1 MDECQA
7 VMRQWL
13 AFLQAGRSWQRQAAN
28 MAARS
33 DLAAGGLGSLLRE
46 AAPGQRPSAQ
56 EIVLLLG
63 AGRLAPGVG
72 AKQGVEQRFNSLPR
86 PGRKQLFRQNVIRE
100 SENQKSANRE
110 SGNLENQA
118 TKNIIPKNI
127 ILKDKIREK
136 EIFENEIQ
144 ENEIQKDIISENTI
158 KDDLLFTENFIPKG
172 LGERTEF
179 NLAEAEI
186 NTQPGAVARAKAE
199 EKIWGKPPD
208 LAAAKSAAAAEN
220 MAEVLSAVPVLLE
233 EATADWSGDLPKPL
247 PTVNFVQQNSEILP
261 EMLHMIAP
269 EWDEPAAE
277 VAERAP
283 EQSPAA
289 DWPAPGADVEALA
302 DLVAEKLRDD
312 IEILLGSS
320 SLI

>member
-1 MDECQA
+1 MDEWQA

-46 AAPGQRPSAQ
+46 AASGQRPSAQ

-86 PGRKQLFRQNVIRE
+86 PGRKPLFRQNVIRD
-100 SENQKSANRE
+100 SENQKSE
-110 SGNLENQA
+110 NLENQT

-136 EIFENEIQ
+136 EILGNEIQ
-144 ENEIQKDIISENTI
+144 ENEIQKDIISENTF
-158 KDDLLFTENFIPKG
+158 KDDLFFTENFIPKG

-186 NTQPGAVARAKAE
+186 NTQAGAVARAKAE

-208 LAAAKSAAAAEN
+208 LAAAKPASAAEN

-233 EATADWSGDLPKPL
+233 EATADWSGDLPKSL
-247 PTVNFVQQNSEILP
+247 PTVNFVQRNSEILP
-261 EMLHMIAP
+261 EMLHMVAP
-269 EWDEPAAE
+269 EWDKPAAE

-289 DWPAPGADVEALA
+289 DFAAPGADVEALA

>member
-1 MDECQA
+1 MDEWQA

-100 SENQKSANRE
+100 SENQKSANLE
-110 SGNLENQA
+110 SENLENQT

-127 ILKDKIREK
+127 ILKDKIHEK

-144 ENEIQKDIISENTI
+144 ENEIQKDKI
-158 KDDLLFTENFIPKG
+158 KDDLLITENFIPKG
-172 LGERTEF
+172 LSERTEF

-186 NTQPGAVARAKAE
+186 NTQAGAVARAKAE

-220 MAEVLSAVPVLLE
+220 MAEVLSAVPVSLE
-233 EATADWSGDLPKPL
+233 EAAADWSGDLPKPL

>member
-1 MDECQA
+1 MDEWQA

-56 EIVLLLG
+56 EIALLLG

-86 PGRKQLFRQNVIRE
+86 PGRKPLFRQNVIRE

-110 SGNLENQA
+110 SENLENQT

-127 ILKDKIREK
+127 ILKDKIHEK

-144 ENEIQKDIISENTI
+144 ENEIQKDKI
-158 KDDLLFTENFIPKG
+158 KDDLLITENFIPKG

-186 NTQPGAVARAKAE
+186 NTQAGAVARAKAE

-233 EATADWSGDLPKPL
+233 EAAADWSGDLPKPL
-247 PTVNFVQQNSEILP
+247 PTVNFVQRNSEILP
-261 EMLHMIAP
+261 EMMLHMVAP
-269 EWDEPAAE
+269 EWDEPAVG
-277 VAERAP
+277 VAEKAP

-289 DWPAPGADVEALA
+289 DFAAPGADVEALA